1 MDKQGYLLAV
11 PQAVGTKN
19 KIKKEKKKGVDSMSS
34 YLTKKKIKVF
44 RDVAPGKYTFDL
56 KSYKVIGTENAIAEL
71 KADVIAAGGDE
82 SNLQY
87 MTKKDNTKSEWFIQL
102 QGKLYNEDFSTG
114 YNINLYPDETKDI
127 DMLMYQM
134 SQIAQQLEIDGDEDI
149 IAILEQAISKQF
161 DVWVYVNNVLVDGT
175 LKQYKNTSFSEP
187 KNWNADAD
195 FE

>member
-1 MDKQGYLLAV
+1 M
-11 PQAVGTKN
+11 
-19 KIKKEKKKGVDSMSS
+19 S

-44 RDVAPGKYTFDL
+44 KDVAPGKYTFDL
-56 KSYKVIGTENAIAEL
+56 KDYKVIGTENAIAEL

-87 MTKKDNTKSEWFIQL
+87 MTKKDNTKSNWFIQL
-102 QGKLYNEDFSTG
+102 QGTLKGDDLNTS
-114 YNINLYPDETKDI
+114 YNINLYPDENKEI

-134 SQIAQQLEIDGDEDI
+134 SQIAQQLGVDDIENI
-149 IAILEQAISKQF
+149 IAILEEAVHKTF
-161 DVWVYVNNVLVDGT
+161 DVWIYVNNVLVDGT

>member
-1 MDKQGYLLAV
+1 M
-11 PQAVGTKN
+11 
-19 KIKKEKKKGVDSMSS
+19 S
-34 YLTKKKIKVF
+34 YLTKKKVKVF
-44 RDVAPGKYTFDL
+44 KDVAPGKYTFDMRA
-56 KSYKVIGTENAIAEL
+56 YKVIGTENAIAEL
-71 KADVIAAGGDE
+71 KPDVIAAGGDE

-87 MTKKDNTKSEWFIQL
+87 MTRKDNTKSNWFIQL

-114 YNINLYPDETKDI
+114 YNINLYPDESKDI

-149 IAILEQAISKQF
+149 IVILEQAVRKQF

-175 LKQYKNTSFSEP
+175 LKQYKNTSFGEP

>member
-1 MDKQGYLLAV
+1 
-11 PQAVGTKN
+11 
-19 KIKKEKKKGVDSMSS
+19 MSS

-44 RDVAPGKYTFDL
+44 KNVAPGKYTFDL

-71 KADVIAAGGDE
+71 KSDVIAAGGDE
-82 SNLQY
+82 NNLQY

-102 QGKLYNEDFSTG
+102 QGKLKGDDFNTS
-114 YNINLYPDETKDI
+114 YNINLYPDESKDI

-149 IAILEQAISKQF
+149 IAILEEATGKQF
-161 DVWVYVNNVLVDGT
+161 NVWIYVNNVLVDGT

-187 KNWNADAD
+187 KNWNADDD

>member
-1 MDKQGYLLAV
+1 M
-11 PQAVGTKN
+11 
-19 KIKKEKKKGVDSMSS
+19 S
-34 YLTKKKIKVF
+34 YLTSKKVKVF
-44 RDVAPGKYTFDL
+44 KDVAPGKYTFDL

-87 MTKKDNTKSEWFIQL
+87 MTKKDNTKSNWFIQL

-114 YNINLYPDETKDI
+114 YNINLYPDESKEI

-134 SQIAQQLEIDGDEDI
+134 SQIAQQLGVDDIENI
-149 IAILEQAISKQF
+149 IAILEQAVHKTF
-161 DVWVYVNNVLVDGT
+161 NVWIYVNNVLVDGT

>member
-1 MDKQGYLLAV
+1 M
-11 PQAVGTKN
+11 
-19 KIKKEKKKGVDSMSS
+19 S
-34 YLTKKKIKVF
+34 YLKNKKIKVF
-44 RDVAPGKYTFDL
+44 KDVAPGKYTFDL

-71 KADVIAAGGDE
+71 KSDVIAAGGDE
-82 SNLQY
+82 NNLQY

-102 QGKLYNEDFSTG
+102 QGKLQGDDFNTS
-114 YNINLYPDETKDI
+114 YNINLYPDESKDI

-149 IAILEQAISKQF
+149 IAILEQATGKQF
-161 DVWVYVNNVLVDGT
+161 NVWIYVNNVLVDGT

>member
-1 MDKQGYLLAV
+1 M
-11 PQAVGTKN
+11 
-19 KIKKEKKKGVDSMSS
+19 S
-34 YLTKKKIKVF
+34 YLKNKKIKVF
-44 RDVAPGKYTFDL
+44 KDVAPGKYTFDL
-56 KSYKVIGTENAIAEL
+56 KDYKVIGTENAIAEL

-82 SNLQY
+82 NNLQY
-87 MTKKDNTKSEWFIQL
+87 MTKKDNTKSNWFIQL
-102 QGKLYNEDFSTG
+102 QGKLYNELYNADFSTE

-134 SQIAQQLEIDGDEDI
+134 SQIAQQLEIEDDEDI
-149 IAILEQAISKQF
+149 IAILEQAVHKTF
-161 DVWVYVNNVLVDGT
+161 DVWVYVNNVLVDGS

>member
-1 MDKQGYLLAV
+1 M
-11 PQAVGTKN
+11 
-19 KIKKEKKKGVDSMSS
+19 S
-34 YLTKKKIKVF
+34 YLKNKKIKVF
-44 RDVAPGKYTFDL
+44 KDVAPGKYTFDL
-56 KSYKVIGTENAIAEL
+56 KAYKVIGTENAIAEL
-71 KADVIAAGGDE
+71 KSDVIAAGGDE

-87 MTKKDNTKSEWFIQL
+87 MTKKDNTKSNWFIQL
-102 QGKLYNEDFSTG
+102 QGTLKGDDLSTG

-149 IAILEQAISKQF
+149 IAILEQATSKQF
-161 DVWVYVNNVLVDGT
+161 DVWVYVNNVLVDGS

>member
-1 MDKQGYLLAV
+1 M
-11 PQAVGTKN
+11 
-19 KIKKEKKKGVDSMSS
+19 S
-34 YLTKKKIKVF
+34 YLTSKKVKVF
-44 RDVAPGKYTFDL
+44 KDVAPGKYTFDL

-102 QGKLYNEDFSTG
+102 QGTLSNDDMHTG
-114 YNINLYPDETKDI
+114 YNINLYPDETKEI

-134 SQIAQQLEIDGDEDI
+134 SQIAQQLDIEDDEDI
-149 IAILEQAISKQF
+149 IAILEQAVCEPF

-175 LKQYKNTSFSEP
+175 LKQYKNTSFSAP

>member
-1 MDKQGYLLAV
+1 M
-11 PQAVGTKN
+11 
-19 KIKKEKKKGVDSMSS
+19 S
-34 YLTKKKIKVF
+34 YLKNKKIKVF
-44 RDVAPGKYTFDL
+44 KDVAPGKYTFDL
-56 KSYKVIGTENAIAEL
+56 KDYKVIGTEDAIAEL

-82 SNLQY
+82 NNLQY
-87 MTKKDNTKSEWFIQL
+87 MTKKDNTKSNWFIQL
-102 QGKLYNEDFSTG
+102 QGKLYNEDFSTE

-149 IAILEQAISKQF
+149 IAILEEATGKQF
-161 DVWVYVNNVLVDGT
+161 DVWVYVNNALVDGS

>member
-1 MDKQGYLLAV
+1 M
-11 PQAVGTKN
+11 
-19 KIKKEKKKGVDSMSS
+19 S
-34 YLTKKKIKVF
+34 YLKNKKIKVF
-44 RDVAPGKYTFDL
+44 KDVAPGKYTFNL

-102 QGKLYNEDFSTG
+102 QGTLKGDDLNTS
-114 YNINLYPDETKDI
+114 YNINLYPDESKDI

-149 IAILEQAISKQF
+149 IAILEEATGKQF
-161 DVWVYVNNVLVDGT
+161 NVWIYVNNVLVDGT

>member
-1 MDKQGYLLAV
+1 
-11 PQAVGTKN
+11 
-19 KIKKEKKKGVDSMSS
+19 MSS

-44 RDVAPGKYTFDL
+44 KDVAPGKYTFNL
-56 KSYKVIGTENAIAEL
+56 KTYKVIGTENAIAEL
-71 KADVIAAGGDE
+71 KPDVIAAGGDE

-87 MTKKDNTKSEWFIQL
+87 MTKKDNTKSNWFIQL
-102 QGKLYNEDFSTG
+102 QGKLKGDDFNTS
-114 YNINLYPDETKDI
+114 YNINLYPDESKDI

-134 SQIAQQLEIDGDEDI
+134 SQIAQQLNIESDEDI
-149 IAILEQAISKQF
+149 IAILEEAVHKTF
-161 DVWVYVNNVLVDGT
+161 NVWIYVNNVLVDGS

>member
-1 MDKQGYLLAV
+1 M
-11 PQAVGTKN
+11 
-19 KIKKEKKKGVDSMSS
+19 S

-44 RDVAPGKYTFDL
+44 KDVAPGKYTFNM
-56 KSYKVIGTENAIAEL
+56 KTYKVIGTENAIAEL
-71 KADVIAAGGDE
+71 KPDVIAAGGDE
-82 SNLQY
+82 NNLQY
-87 MTKKDNTKSEWFIQL
+87 MTKKDNTKSNWFIQL
-102 QGKLYNEDFSTG
+102 QGTLKGDDFSTG

-149 IAILEQAISKQF
+149 IAILEEATGKQF
-161 DVWVYVNNVLVDGT
+161 NVWVYVNNVLVDGT

>member
-1 MDKQGYLLAV
+1 M
-11 PQAVGTKN
+11 
-19 KIKKEKKKGVDSMSS
+19 S
-34 YLTKKKIKVF
+34 YLKNKKIKVF
-44 RDVAPGKYTFDL
+44 KDVAPGKYTFNMRA
-56 KSYKVIGTENAIAEL
+56 YRVIGTENAIAEL
-71 KADVIAAGGDE
+71 KSDVIAAGGDE

-102 QGKLYNEDFSTG
+102 QGTLKGDDLNTS

-149 IAILEQAISKQF
+149 IAILEEATGKQF
-161 DVWVYVNNVLVDGT
+161 DVWVYVNNVLVDGS

>member
-1 MDKQGYLLAV
+1 M
-11 PQAVGTKN
+11 
-19 KIKKEKKKGVDSMSS
+19 S
-34 YLTKKKIKVF
+34 YLTNKKVKVF
-44 RDVAPGKYTFDL
+44 KDVAPGKYTFDL
-56 KSYKVIGTENAIAEL
+56 KDYKVIGTENAIAEL

-87 MTKKDNTKSEWFIQL
+87 MTKKDNTKSNWFIQL
-102 QGKLYNEDFSTG
+102 QGKLYNEDFRTG

-134 SQIAQQLEIDGDEDI
+134 SQIAQQLEIDEANNI
-149 IAILEQAISKQF
+149 ITILEEAVRKQF
-161 DVWVYVNNVLVDGT
+161 DVWVYINNVLIDGS
-175 LKQYKNTSFSEP
+175 LKQYKNTSFGEP

>member
-1 MDKQGYLLAV
+1 M
-11 PQAVGTKN
+11 
-19 KIKKEKKKGVDSMSS
+19 S
-34 YLTKKKIKVF
+34 YLKNKKIKVF
-44 RDVAPGKYTFDL
+44 KDVAPGEYTFIMKD
-56 KSYKVIGTENAIAEL
+56 YKVIGTENAIAEL
-71 KADVIAAGGDE
+71 KPDVIAAGGDE

-102 QGKLYNEDFSTG
+102 QGELYNEDFSTE

-134 SQIAQQLEIDGDEDI
+134 SQIAQQLNIESDEDI
-149 IAILEQAISKQF
+149 IAILEEAVHKIF
-161 DVWVYVNNVLVDGT
+161 NVWVYVNNVLVDGS
-175 LKQYKNTSFSEP
+175 LKQYKNTSFSAP

>member
-1 MDKQGYLLAV
+1 M
-11 PQAVGTKN
+11 
-19 KIKKEKKKGVDSMSS
+19 S

-44 RDVAPGKYTFDL
+44 KDVAPGKYTFDL
-56 KSYKVIGTENAIAEL
+56 KDYKVIGTENAIAEL
-71 KADVIAAGGDE
+71 KPDVIAAGGDE
-82 SNLQY
+82 NNLQY

-102 QGKLYNEDFSTG
+102 QGTLKGDDISTG
-114 YNINLYPDETKDI
+114 YNINLYPDESKDI

-134 SQIAQQLEIDGDEDI
+134 SQIAQQLEVNGDEDI
-149 IAILEQAISKQF
+149 IAILEQAVQKRFNVRI
-161 DVWVYVNNVLVDGT
+161 YVNNVLVDGT

>member
-1 MDKQGYLLAV
+1 MSYL
-11 PQAVGTKN
+11 KN
-19 KIKKEKKKGVDSMSS
+19 KKV
-34 YLTKKKIKVF
+34 KVF
-44 RDVAPGKYTFDL
+44 KDVAPGKYTFNMRE
-56 KSYKVIGTENAIAEL
+56 YKVIGTEDAIVEL
-71 KADVIAAGGDE
+71 KQDVIAAGGDE

-87 MTKKDNTKSEWFIQL
+87 MTKKDNTKSNWFIQL
-102 QGKLYNEDFSTG
+102 QGTLLNEDMSTW

-134 SQIAQQLEIDGDEDI
+134 SQIAQQLEIEDDEDI
-149 IAILEQAISKQF
+149 IAILEQAVHKTF
-161 DVWVYVNNVLVDGT
+161 NVWVYVNNVLVDGS

>member
-1 MDKQGYLLAV
+1 M
-11 PQAVGTKN
+11 
-19 KIKKEKKKGVDSMSS
+19 S
-34 YLTKKKIKVF
+34 YLTNKKVKVF
-44 RDVAPGKYTFDL
+44 KDVEPGKYTFAL
-56 KSYKVIGTENAIAEL
+56 KDYKVIGTEDAIAEL
-71 KADVIAAGGDE
+71 KADVITAGGDE
-82 SNLQY
+82 NNLQY
-87 MTKKDNTKSEWFIQL
+87 MTKKDNTKSDWFIQL
-102 QGKLYNEDFSTG
+102 QGNLYNEDFNTG

-134 SQIAQQLEIDGDEDI
+134 SQIAQQLDIEGDEDI
-149 IAILEQAISKQF
+149 IAILEQAVHETF

>member
-1 MDKQGYLLAV
+1 M
-11 PQAVGTKN
+11 
-19 KIKKEKKKGVDSMSS
+19 S
-34 YLTKKKIKVF
+34 YLKNKKIKVF
-44 RDVAPGKYTFDL
+44 KDVAPGKYTFDMRA
-56 KSYKVIGTENAIAEL
+56 YRVIGTENAIAEL

-87 MTKKDNTKSEWFIQL
+87 MTRKDNTKSDWFIQL
-102 QGKLYNEDFSTG
+102 QGTLKGDDFNTS
-114 YNINLYPDETKDI
+114 YNINLYPDESKDI

-149 IAILEQAISKQF
+149 IAILEQAVHKTF
-161 DVWVYVNNVLVDGT
+161 NVWIYVNNVLVDGT

>member
-1 MDKQGYLLAV
+1 
-11 PQAVGTKN
+11 
-19 KIKKEKKKGVDSMSS
+19 MSS

-44 RDVAPGKYTFDL
+44 KDVAPGKYTFDL
-56 KSYKVIGTENAIAEL
+56 KAYKVIGTENAITEL
-71 KADVIAAGGDE
+71 KPDVIAAGGDE

-87 MTKKDNTKSEWFIQL
+87 MTKKDNTKSNWFIQL
-102 QGKLYNEDFSTG
+102 QGTLKGDDFSTG
-114 YNINLYPDETKDI
+114 YNINLYPDESKEI

-134 SQIAQQLEIDGDEDI
+134 SQIAQQLGVDDIENI
-149 IAILEQAISKQF
+149 IAILEEAVHKTF
-161 DVWVYVNNVLVDGT
+161 DVWVYVNNVLVDGS

>member
-1 MDKQGYLLAV
+1 MVCK
-11 PQAVGTKN
+11 
-19 KIKKEKKKGVDSMSS
+19 
-34 YLTKKKIKVF
+34 
-44 RDVAPGKYTFDL
+44 DVAPGKYTVDMRD
-56 KSYKVIGTENAIAEL
+56 YKVVVTENAIAEL

-87 MTKKDNTKSEWFIQL
+87 MTRKDNTKSNWFIQL

-134 SQIAQQLEIDGDEDI
+134 SQIAQQLDIDGDEDI
-149 IAILEQAISKQF
+149 IAILEQAVRETF

>member
-1 MDKQGYLLAV
+1 M
-11 PQAVGTKN
+11 
-19 KIKKEKKKGVDSMSS
+19 S
-34 YLTKKKIKVF
+34 YLKNKKIKVF
-44 RDVAPGKYTFDL
+44 KDVAPGKYTFDL
-56 KSYKVIGTENAIAEL
+56 KDYKVIGTENAIAEL
-71 KADVIAAGGDE
+71 KADIIAAGGDE
-82 SNLQY
+82 NNLQY
-87 MTKKDNTKSEWFIQL
+87 MTKKDNTKSDWFIQL
-102 QGKLYNEDFSTG
+102 QGKLYNEDFSTE

-149 IAILEQAISKQF
+149 IAILEEATGKQF
-161 DVWVYVNNVLVDGT
+161 DVWVYVNNALVDGS

>member
-1 MDKQGYLLAV
+1 
-11 PQAVGTKN
+11 
-19 KIKKEKKKGVDSMSS
+19 MSS

-44 RDVAPGKYTFDL
+44 KDVAPGKYTFDL
-56 KSYKVIGTENAIAEL
+56 KAYKVIGTENAIAEL
-71 KADVIAAGGDE
+71 KSDVIAAGGDE
-82 SNLQY
+82 NNLQY

-114 YNINLYPDETKDI
+114 YNINLYPDESKEI

-149 IAILEQAISKQF
+149 IAILEQATSKQF
-161 DVWVYVNNVLVDGT
+161 DVWIYVNNVLVDGT

>member
-1 MDKQGYLLAV
+1 
-11 PQAVGTKN
+11 
-19 KIKKEKKKGVDSMSS
+19 MSS

-44 RDVAPGKYTFDL
+44 KDVAPGKYTFNM
-56 KSYKVIGTENAIAEL
+56 KTYKVIGTENAIAEL
-71 KADVIAAGGDE
+71 KPDVIAAGGDE
-82 SNLQY
+82 NNLQY
-87 MTKKDNTKSEWFIQL
+87 MTKKDNTKSNWFIQL
-102 QGKLYNEDFSTG
+102 QGTLKGDDLSTG

-149 IAILEQAISKQF
+149 IAILEQATGKQF
-161 DVWVYVNNVLVDGT
+161 NVWVYVNNVLVDGS

>member
-1 MDKQGYLLAV
+1 
-11 PQAVGTKN
+11 
-19 KIKKEKKKGVDSMSS
+19 MSS

-44 RDVAPGKYTFDL
+44 KNVAPGKYTFDL

-71 KADVIAAGGDE
+71 KSDVIAAGGDE
-82 SNLQY
+82 NNLQY

-102 QGKLYNEDFSTG
+102 QGTLKGDDFNTS
-114 YNINLYPDETKDI
+114 YNINLYPDESKEI

-134 SQIAQQLEIDGDEDI
+134 SQIAQQLGVDDIENI
-149 IAILEQAISKQF
+149 IAILEQAVHKTF
-161 DVWVYVNNVLVDGT
+161 NVWIYVNNVLVNGT
-175 LKQYKNTSFSEP
+175 LKQYKNTSFGEP

>member
-1 MDKQGYLLAV
+1 M
-11 PQAVGTKN
+11 
-19 KIKKEKKKGVDSMSS
+19 S
-34 YLTKKKIKVF
+34 YLTSKKVKVF
-44 RDVAPGKYTFDL
+44 KDVAPGKYTFDL
-56 KSYKVIGTENAIAEL
+56 KDYKVIGTENAIAEL
-71 KADVIAAGGDE
+71 KPDVITAGGDE

-102 QGKLYNEDFSTG
+102 QGTLKGDDLNTS

-134 SQIAQQLEIDGDEDI
+134 SQIAQQLGVDDIENIID
-149 IAILEQAISKQF
+149 ILEQSVRKTF
-161 DVWVYVNNVLVDGT
+161 NVWVYVNNVLVDGS

>member
-1 MDKQGYLLAV
+1 M
-11 PQAVGTKN
+11 
-19 KIKKEKKKGVDSMSS
+19 S
-34 YLTKKKIKVF
+34 YLKNKKIKVF
-44 RDVAPGKYTFDL
+44 KDVAPGKYTFNL
-56 KSYKVIGTENAIAEL
+56 KAYKVIGTENAIAEL

-102 QGKLYNEDFSTG
+102 QGTLKGDDLNTS

-149 IAILEQAISKQF
+149 IAILEEATGKQF

>member
-1 MDKQGYLLAV
+1 M
-11 PQAVGTKN
+11 
-19 KIKKEKKKGVDSMSS
+19 S
-34 YLTKKKIKVF
+34 YLTSKKVKVF
-44 RDVAPGKYTFDL
+44 KDVAPGKYTFIL
-56 KSYKVIGTENAIAEL
+56 KDYKVISTENAIAEL

-82 SNLQY
+82 NNLQY
-87 MTKKDNTKSEWFIQL
+87 MTKKDNTKSNWFIQL
-102 QGKLYNEDFSTG
+102 QGTLKGDDLSTG
-114 YNINLYPDETKDI
+114 YNINLYPDESKEI

-149 IAILEQAISKQF
+149 IAILEKATGEQF
-161 DVWVYVNNVLVDGT
+161 DVWIYVNNMLVDGT

>member
-1 MDKQGYLLAV
+1 
-11 PQAVGTKN
+11 
-19 KIKKEKKKGVDSMSS
+19 MSS

-44 RDVAPGKYTFDL
+44 KDVAPGKYTFNL
-56 KSYKVIGTENAIAEL
+56 KTYKVIGTENAIAEL
-71 KADVIAAGGDE
+71 KPDVIAAGGDE

-87 MTKKDNTKSEWFIQL
+87 MTKKDNTKSNWFIQL
-102 QGKLYNEDFSTG
+102 QGTLKGDDLSTG

-149 IAILEQAISKQF
+149 IAILEQATGKQF
-161 DVWVYVNNVLVDGT
+161 DVWVYVNNVLVDGS